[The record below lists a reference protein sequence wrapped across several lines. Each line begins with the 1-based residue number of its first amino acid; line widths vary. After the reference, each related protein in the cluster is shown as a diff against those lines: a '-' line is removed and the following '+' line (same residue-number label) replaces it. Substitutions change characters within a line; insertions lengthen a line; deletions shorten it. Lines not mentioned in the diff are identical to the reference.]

1 MKMTVRAFALA
12 CAAILL
18 AAPAFAGPV
27 VHASA
32 SCIAADKPGR
42 IRCRA
47 VVELPLDAASTQ
59 KITWG
64 QLAVVSSDPAVTPLR
79 GRLGPNDAEVREDG
93 RMAWS
98 FSVAAAE
105 VGERSMKV
113 RLSTTIQP
121 KNGEATLVT
130 QDLEVAVRVTP

>member
-1 MKMTVRAFALA
+1 MKMAVRALA
-12 CAAILL
+12 VAGAILL
-18 AAPAFAGPV
+18 LESPASAGPV

-32 SCIAADKPGR
+32 SCIAANKPGR

-47 VVELPLDAASTQ
+47 LVELPLDAVATQ

-98 FSVAAAE
+98 FSVAASE
-105 VGERSMKV
+105 VGERTMKV

-121 KNGEATLVT
+121 NGGEATLVT
-130 QDLEVAVRVTP
+130 QELEVTVRVTP